1 MTNLESKITPK
12 HYHLRLEPDPDRLDF
27 SATLTLQAVAQQ
39 SVDVI
44 ELDAL
49 DLAVWSCRVGKG
61 ENRTACPFCL
71 DPAREK
77 IRIDLPEKITGE
89 IEIQID
95 YCGRINSQM
104 AGFYHST
111 YRHSN
116 GSEKIA
122 VTQFQESDARRAFA
136 CMDHPLYKADFTI
149 EMIVDREVTA
159 ISNMPAASENPEPGG
174 RKRVIFETTPVMST
188 YLVFFGMGRF
198 SVITDEL
205 DRRVRAAVLPGM
217 EENVRYGLAFARKA
231 LKYCETCFASPYP
244 LPKLDLIAVP
254 DFAFGAMENW
264 GAITFRENLLLFD
277 PANTAADGQER
288 ICEVI
293 AHEIVHQWFGN
304 LVTPEDWKFLWLNES
319 FATFYGYQVVDAHC
333 PDWQIWEEFVE
344 SQTATA
350 LNRDSLRETS
360 AIEISGGSH
369 VVINS
374 ATAPIIYSK
383 GASILRQIR
392 GYMGEKEF
400 EAGLHR
406 YLAGH
411 SGGCAGS
418 SDMWTA
424 MESASGKPIRHI
436 MQHWVLQ
443 PGHPLVTARQSNGRL
458 QLSQKRFSYL
468 PAPGAQNQTWPVA
481 VIIRWFD
488 ATGASRTTTALMDG
502 PEMEM
507 EMDPDVYAYKTND
520 LQTGFYRTQYK
531 DPQNLE
537 RLAAMAAA
545 KTLPAIDRWGLEN
558 DLFAL
563 TVAGDSDLPAYLDFL
578 EQTESDTDPLPLS
591 AKMGHLHDLMIA
603 ADGPGA
609 QAVAAAAARHMQQA
623 FDVLGC
629 SPEKDEPHGRLRVRN
644 NLFWQAAVLGV
655 SGPVSAAGEEF
666 EKLRNQ
672 GRVHPDILRG
682 VMQAAAWQGDEKTF
696 SWFVDRMENTDSEQ
710 DRLNCLRALG
720 SFRRPEL
727 LENALA
733 LVLDRVPDKNKF
745 VPVAQM
751 ARNPAAIPLL
761 WDWYTGAEKI
771 LDHIHP
777 IIHERI
783 ITSVVPTGGLDCA
796 EAAAEHFKHRMAEN
810 PPAADAIAMAL
821 EKLEVNLQIR
831 GQVAASFA

>member
-1 MTNLESKITPK
+1 MTSPESKITPK
-12 HYHLRLEPDPDRLDF
+12 HYHLRLQPDLKRLDF
-27 SATLTLQAVAQQ
+27 SAIVTLQAAAEQ

-49 DLAVWSCRVGKG
+49 DLAVWSCRVRIDEKWSTC
-61 ENRTACPFCL
+61 RFCV
-71 DPAREK
+71 DPALEK
-77 IRIDLPEKITGE
+77 IRIHLPEKTFGE

-95 YCGRINSQM
+95 YYGRINSQM

-122 VTQFQESDARRAFA
+122 VTQFQESDARRAIA

-149 EMIVDREVTA
+149 EMIVDREMTA
-159 ISNMPAASENPEPGG
+159 ISNMPPASENPEPGG

-217 EENVRYGLAFARKA
+217 AENVRYGLAFARKA

-277 PANTAADGQER
+277 PANTAVDGEER

-304 LVTPEDWKFLWLNES
+304 LVTPADWKFLWLNES
-319 FATFYGYQVVDAHC
+319 FATFYGYQVVDAHH
-333 PDWQIWEEFVE
+333 PDWQVWEEFVE
-344 SQTATA
+344 SQSATA

-360 AIEISGGSH
+360 AIELSGGSH

-392 GYMGEKEF
+392 GYMGENEF

-424 MESASGKPIRHI
+424 MESASGKPIRQI
-436 MQHWVLQ
+436 MEQWVLQ
-443 PGHPLVTARQSNGRL
+443 PGHPLVTAKQTNGRL
-458 QLSQKRFSYL
+458 HLSQKRFSYL
-468 PAPGAQNQTWPVA
+468 PATGAQNQTWPVA
-481 VIIRWFD
+481 LIIRWFD
-488 ATGASRTTTALMDG
+488 KSGAGRTTTALMEA

-507 EMDPDVYAYKTND
+507 EMDRDVYAYKIND
-520 LQTGFYRTQYK
+520 LQTGFYRTRYK
-531 DPQNLE
+531 DTQNMD
-537 RLAAMAAA
+537 RLADLAAA

-563 TVAGDSDLPAYLDFL
+563 MIAGHTDLPAYLDFL
-578 EQTESDTDPLPLS
+578 EKTGTDTDPLPLS

-603 ADGPGA
+603 ADGSAG
-609 QAVAAAAARHMQQA
+609 QAVISAATRYMRQA
-623 FDVLGC
+623 FDNLGC
-629 SPEKDEPHGRLRVRN
+629 RPEKDEPHPRLRVRN

-655 SGPVSAAGEEF
+655 SGPVSTAASEF
-666 EKLRNQ
+666 ENLRDQ

-696 SWFVDRMENTDSEQ
+696 AWIVERMENTDSEQ

-720 SFRRPEL
+720 CFRRPEL
-727 LENALA
+727 VEKALA

-771 LDHIHP
+771 LNNIHP

-783 ITSVVPTGGLDCA
+783 ITSVVPAGGLEHADA
-796 EAAAEHFKHRMAEN
+796 VVEHFNQRMAEN

-831 GQVAASFA
+831 RQAGASFA